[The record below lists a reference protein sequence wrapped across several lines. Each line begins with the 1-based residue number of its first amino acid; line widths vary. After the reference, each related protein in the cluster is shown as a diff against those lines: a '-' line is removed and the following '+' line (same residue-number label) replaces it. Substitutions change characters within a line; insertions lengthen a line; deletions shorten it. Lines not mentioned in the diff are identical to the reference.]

1 LADHPERAHTVNARP
16 AEVVE
21 PLRSCDQSQLDTP
34 QGYRVIVSAA
44 VNGCCTKL
52 RGGPVPYSQACPR
65 CGREFV
71 NEDKES
77 VADEVVEHARLDHRH
92 ALDRE
97 IVLAHIEGV
106 HPYDRQD

>member
-1 LADHPERAHTVNARP
+1 
-16 AEVVE
+16 
-21 PLRSCDQSQLDTP
+21 
-34 QGYRVIVSAA
+34 
-44 VNGCCTKL
+44 
-52 RGGPVPYSQACPR
+52 VPYSQACPR

>member
-1 LADHPERAHTVNARP
+1 M
-16 AEVVE
+16 
-21 PLRSCDQSQLDTP
+21 
-34 QGYRVIVSAA
+34 
-44 VNGCCTKL
+44 
-52 RGGPVPYSQACPR
+52 PYSQACPR

-71 NEDKES
+71 NEDKEI